1 MNDGAPPRPDPKAI
15 RPSIVDSG
23 WSDPPPAVSA
33 PPPPLPPP
41 PTRPLPS
48 YDAQENAGVRDVT
61 LVDREVHSR
70 ARAMREKD
78 TLPPPRRAS
87 AFPQSATATPLSR
100 PKGLPP
106 PPSVRPAPPSV
117 R

>member
-23 WSDPPPAVSA
+23 WSDTPPAA
-33 PPPPLPPP
+33 NEPPLALPPP

-48 YDAQENAGVRDVT
+48 YEAQETAGVRDVT
-61 LVDREVHSR
+61 LVDREVQSR

-87 AFPQSATATPLSR
+87 TFPHAAAPVPHSR
-100 PKGLPP
+100 PQGLPP
-106 PPSVRPAPPSV
+106 P
-117 R
+117 